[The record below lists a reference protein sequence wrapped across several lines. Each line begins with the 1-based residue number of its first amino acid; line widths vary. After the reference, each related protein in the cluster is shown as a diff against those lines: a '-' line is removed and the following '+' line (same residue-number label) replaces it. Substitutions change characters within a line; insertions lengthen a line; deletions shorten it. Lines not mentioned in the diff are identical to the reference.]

1 MLALLPLVS
10 RTDGADEPQARQQRL
25 AVGPEL
31 SRQGDAD
38 AHGAASAGAGARA
51 APAAAVGAPGA
62 GADQEEA
69 RAGLH
74 REGEAAEVED
84 AGRLK

>member
-1 MLALLPLVS
+1 MLALLPLVP
-10 RTDGADEPQARQQRL
+10 RTDGAHEPQAHQQGL

-38 AHGAASAGAGARA
+38 THGAASAGAGARA

-62 GADQEEA
+62 GAHQEEA
-69 RAGLH
+69 RAGLD
-74 REGEAAEVED
+74 REGEAAKVED
-84 AGRLK
+84 AGRLR